1 MKRLAYVIPV
11 LIFLAITALGPI
23 IIHNSMNNQQNKL
36 ELAEINHIKYG
47 LFSINVWKEKLSDI
61 VFTEINKLDLKGTA
75 QKMKKTVEAQL
86 RALID
91 KVHEQIKESNG
102 DSFKGR
108 MKNAFIDA
116 VVDMKD
122 IKKGVPEYADT
133 VIKEMTRPSTT
144 KQVKSIATKQ
154 LKSMMNKTFDQQ
166 DVSVLTG
173 IIERNGSQDIEFAR
187 QMLTE
192 NTTKRAETIKLQAW
206 LLIGLSIALFIW
218 AGALRQALPSTAFI
232 LLLPTLLILLVVG
245 VTTPMIDMEA
255 KISEMSF
262 MLLGHP
268 IKFTDQVLY
277 FQTKSVLDVFWVMI
291 THEQLQMKICGVLMI
306 MFSIVFPVAKMFSSV
321 VYYYDYR
328 FARTNRWVK
337 FFVLKSGKWSMTDVL
352 VVAIFM
358 AYIGFNG
365 IISSH
370 FGKMSESTGD
380 IVILTTNG
388 TSLQPGFYVFLT
400 YSILALFL
408 SNFLIRKPA
417 HEPTLAEVLDPKV
430 PI

>member
-1 MKRLAYVIPV
+1 MKIFAYIIPFI
-11 LIFLAITALGPI
+11 LFLGIVGLGPI

-36 ELAEINHIKYG
+36 ELAEVNHIKYG
-47 LFSINVWKEKLSDI
+47 LFSINIWKDKLSDI
-61 VFTEINKLDLKGTA
+61 VFQEINKLDLKSTA
-75 QKMKKTVEAQL
+75 EKMKSTVEAQL

-91 KVHEQIKESNG
+91 QVHEKIKESNG
-102 DSFKGR
+102 DSFKGKL
-108 MKNAFIDA
+108 KNAFIDA

-122 IKKGVPEYADT
+122 LKKGVPEYADT

-144 KQVKSIATKQ
+144 KQVKGIATKQ
-154 LKSMMNKTFDQQ
+154 LKSMMNKTFELQ
-166 DVSVLTG
+166 DTSVLSG
-173 IIERNGSQDIEFAR
+173 IIERNGSQDIDFAR
-187 QMLTE
+187 QVLTE
-192 NTTKRAETIKLQAW
+192 NTAKRAETIKLQSW
-206 LLIGLSIALFIW
+206 LLIALAVALFMW
-218 AGALRQALPSTAFI
+218 AGATQHSLPTPSFM
-232 LLLPTLLILLVVG
+232 LLLPALLVLLVVG

-291 THEQLQMKICGVLMI
+291 THKTLQMKFCGVLMI
-306 MFSIVFPVAKMFSSV
+306 TFSIVFPVCKMISSV
-321 VYYYDYR
+321 IYYFDYR
-328 FARTNRWVK
+328 RARTNRWVR

-365 IISSH
+365 IISSQ

-380 IVILTTNG
+380 MVILTTNG
-388 TSLQPGFYVFLT
+388 TSLQPGFYVFMT
-400 YSILALFL
+400 YTILALFF
-408 SNFLIRKPA
+408 SNFLIRKPTV
-417 HEPTLAEVLDPKV
+417 EPTLEDVISTTA
-430 PI
+430 